1 MIKSD
6 RCRPPI
12 FEFEISQA
20 AGNAR
25 QFAVALE
32 RIGGHVERDF
42 HRLREALEAAFIA
55 AGFGKLVK
63 LALGVLDLGAR
74 GKIHRR
80 IEGDIDHVLA
90 DPDQVATQ
98 RHVVDRAAIVLRV
111 DDRGGLGRE
120 TRQVLADRHA
130 AEIGV
135 GGQEGFQR
143 DGGRDLAHP
152 DQAGGGL
159 ENGLVDR
166 LEEVLGF
173 QKVGNP
179 VERIVVHQDRAQQA
193 LLRFDIVWC
202 APVDRSS
209 RVGSEFEDVRNQSE
223 PWCQVML
230 VIFGVASISEEG
242 RR

>member
-1 MIKSD
+1 MIRSEG
-6 RCRPPI
+6 CRPPI
-12 FEFEISQA
+12 LVSRSRRPRGD
-20 AGNAR
+20 AG

-32 RIGGHVERDF
+32 RLGGHVDGDGQ
-42 HRLREALEAAFIA
+42 RLREALEAAVIA
-55 AGFGKLVK
+55 AGFGKFVK

-74 GKIHRR
+74 GEIDRR

-90 DPDQVATQ
+90 DPDQVAAQ

-120 TRQVLADRHA
+120 AREVLADRHA
-130 AEIGV
+130 ADIGV

-152 DQAGGGL
+152 DQAAGGL

-166 LEEVLGF
+166 LEEVLRL

-179 VERIVVHQDRAQQA
+179 VERVVVDQDRAQQA
-193 LLRFDIVWC
+193 LLRLDIMWC

-209 RVGSEFEDVRNQSE
+209 RVGREFEDVRISQSH
-223 PWCQVML
+223 
-230 VIFGVASISEEG
+230 GVRLCS
-242 RR
+242 